1 MPMSSTLPV
10 LLMSPWVNCWE
21 TLARRTPLP
30 VVLLPEP
37 SLVAEYTSSN
47 SARDDLKPTV
57 ATLAMLLPVT
67 SSCLLAA

>member
-10 LLMSPWVNCWE
+10 ALTSPWVNCWE

-30 VVLLPEP
+30 VTLLPVP
-37 SLVAEYTSSN
+37 SLDAEYTSSN
-47 SARDDLKPTV
+47 SARDDLKPVV